1 MTLVI
6 RPHLRASGVRAY
18 EFTNSSDFNPKR
30 NQNAFFVRYDVMKLA
45 INNPPR
51 PPPATTC
58 QADLR
63 SIGIA

>member
-1 MTLVI
+1 MTLEI
-6 RPHLRASGVRAY
+6 RSAGIRIHEFVRLQPQ
-18 EFTNSSDFNPKR
+18 TPSKR
-30 NQNAFFVRYDVMKLA
+30 FFVRYDVMKLA